1 MSNEGIDE
9 MLKIINREFLDGNIS
24 EHFRPKLLALLYGN
38 KAITKHDEEKYD
50 FDESDLQKSLMVMVA
65 KENRQNSNKSI
76 RDANTQERMSVFEIL
91 RKDECLKMVEQKA
104 FDFQV
109 QQTGN
114 FFLDISRETEQHSDE
129 YQISETGI
137 EGESKN
143 MLIKYDLWDTDDNTI
158 LQYYIIVEREGLLKR
173 IKKINSRKT
182 ISNKQDRKTVGWIPS
197 IRDLF
202 WREEDRKMPDI
213 KDERYNNKH

>member
-38 KAITKHDEEKYD
+38 KSITKHDEEDHD
-50 FDESDLQKSLMVMVA
+50 FDESDLQKLLLRMVA
-65 KENRQNSNKSI
+65 KENQRSGGKSI
-76 RDANTQERMSVFEIL
+76 SDGNTQERMSVFEIL
-91 RKDECLKMVEQKA
+91 RKDECLKMVEEKG
-104 FDFQV
+104 FDFQC

-114 FFLDISRETEQHSDE
+114 FFLEISRETEKDSNE
-129 YQISETGI
+129 YEISKTGI

-143 MLIKYDLWDTDDNTI
+143 MLIKYDLWDTDDNTM
-158 LQYYIIVEREGLLKR
+158 LTYHIIVEREGLLKR

-182 ISNKQDRKTVGWIPS
+182 TSYKQKRKTLGWIPS

-213 KDERYNNKH
+213 KDERYKEKH